1 MPFRSRRRTRSAHRL
16 LAALLLAALAGAAG
30 EAFAHGGPE
39 KLVERRFVVTATLW
53 PAGDATRL
61 RFFFRDFRSGRMP
74 VEPLSFRVR
83 ILADGSR
90 TLVYEGAGG
99 RVEDGRADVL
109 FRVPDEGYYEVFL
122 QFWSDGDPTHVYA
135 PDDWRV
141 WIGEPGSPRP
151 WRSIAI
157 VATAAMAVIGA
168 ATWRRR
174 VDGRQGEPQ
183 PQARQADTE
192 RLASESR
199 ASRSRRRGERIRSE
213 SEPT

>member
-1 MPFRSRRRTRSAHRL
+1 MLFPSRRRTRSAPRVL
-16 LAALLLAALAGAAG
+16 PALLLAVLAGAAG
-30 EAFAHGGPE
+30 EAVAHGGPS

-83 ILADGSR
+83 ILADRSR
-90 TLVYEGAGG
+90 ALIYEGAGS

-109 FRVPDEGYYEVFL
+109 FRAPDEGFYEVFL
-122 QFWSDGDPTHVYA
+122 QFWSDGDPTHVYE

-141 WIGEPGSPRP
+141 WIGDPGSPRP
-151 WRSIAI
+151 WSSIAV
-157 VATAAMAVIGA
+157 VATAAVAIGMIGV

-174 VDGRQGEPQ
+174 VDG
-183 PQARQADTE
+183 
-192 RLASESR
+192 SE
-199 ASRSRRRGERIRSE
+199 G
-213 SEPT
+213 T

>member
-1 MPFRSRRRTRSAHRL
+1 MTVRSRRPTRSAHRL

-30 EAFAHGGPE
+30 EALAHGGPS

-74 VEPLSFRVR
+74 EEPLSFRVR

-90 TLVYEGAGG
+90 APVYEGAGG
-99 RVEDGRADVL
+99 RVKDGRADVL
-109 FRVPDEGYYEVFL
+109 FRVPDEGFYEVFL
-122 QFWSDGDPTHVYA
+122 QFWSDGDPAHVYA

-151 WRSIAI
+151 WRSIAV
-157 VATAAMAVIGA
+157 VATAAVALAMIGVA
-168 ATWRRR
+168 RRHRR
-174 VDGRQGEPQ
+174 VDGSDG
-183 PQARQADTE
+183 
-192 RLASESR
+192 R
-199 ASRSRRRGERIRSE
+199 ASRSRRQGERIRNDWRA
-213 SEPT
+213 

>member
-1 MPFRSRRRTRSAHRL
+1 MPFRSRRHTRSAHRL
-16 LAALLLAALAGAAG
+16 LAALLLATLAGAAG
-30 EAFAHGGPE
+30 EAAAHGGPS

-90 TLVYEGAGG
+90 TLLYEGAGG
-99 RVEDGRADVL
+99 RVQDGRADVL
-109 FRVPDEGYYEVFL
+109 FRVPDEGFYEVVL

-141 WIGEPGSPRP
+141 WIGDPASPRP

-157 VATAAMAVIGA
+157 VATAAGAMAMIGV

-174 VDGRQGEPQ
+174 VDGRDG
-183 PQARQADTE
+183 
-192 RLASESR
+192 R

-213 SEPT
+213 SEPTT

>member
-1 MPFRSRRRTRSAHRL
+1 L
-16 LAALLLAALAGAAG
+16 VLATLAGAAS
-30 EAFAHGGPE
+30 EALAHGGPS

-83 ILADGSR
+83 ILADASR
-90 TLVYEGAGG
+90 NLVYEGAGG

-109 FRVPDEGYYEVFL
+109 FRVPDEGFYEVVL

-141 WIGEPGSPRP
+141 QVHKGDKL
-151 WRSIAI
+151 SIT
-157 VATAAMAVIGA
+157 ATYDSARAAWYEGMGIMV
-168 ATWRRR
+168 ATWRRG
-174 VDGRQGEPQ
+174 VDGSRAAAAVGAKTRQGEREG
-183 PQARQADTE
+183 AT
-192 RLASESR
+192 
-199 ASRSRRRGERIRSE
+199 
-213 SEPT
+213 

>member
-1 MPFRSRRRTRSAHRL
+1 MPFRSRRRTRSAPRL

-30 EAFAHGGPE
+30 EALAHGGPS

-83 ILADGSR
+83 ILADRSWA
-90 TLVYEGAGG
+90 LIYEGAGD

-109 FRVPDEGYYEVFL
+109 FRAPDEGFYEVFL
-122 QFWSDGDPTHVYA
+122 QFWSDGDPTHVYE
-135 PDDWRV
+135 PDDWRI

-151 WRSIAI
+151 WSAIAV
-157 VATAAMAVIGA
+157 VATAAVAIGMIGVT
-168 ATWRRR
+168 TWRRR
-174 VDGRQGEPQ
+174 VDG
-183 PQARQADTE
+183 
-192 RLASESR
+192 SE
-199 ASRSRRRGERIRSE
+199 G
-213 SEPT
+213 T

>member
-1 MPFRSRRRTRSAHRL
+1 MPFRSQRRTRSAHRL
-16 LAALLLAALAGAAG
+16 LAALVLAALAGAAG
-30 EAFAHGGPE
+30 EALAHGGPS

-53 PAGDATRL
+53 PAGDATRV

-83 ILADGSR
+83 IFADESR

-109 FRVPDEGYYEVFL
+109 FRVPDEGFYEVVL
-122 QFWSDGDPTHVYA
+122 QFWSDGDPTHVYE

-141 WIGEPGSPRP
+141 WIGESGSPRP
-151 WRSIAI
+151 WSSIAI
-157 VATAAMAVIGA
+157 VATAAVAMAMIGV

-183 PQARQADTE
+183 PQARRADTE
-192 RLASESR
+192 RLASVR
-199 ASRSRRRGERIRSE
+199 
-213 SEPT
+213 EPT